1 MYFCNVD
8 LLRQKD
14 KNKKTKIE
22 FFYYIIIGSLKKKD
36 GFSKT
41 YKKLIGISFTP
52 ILLYKIDGK
61 NISANFVKSHDYYI

>member
-1 MYFCNVD
+1 MYFCSVD

-41 YKKLIGISFTP
+41 YKN
-52 ILLYKIDGK
+52 LLGLVLHP
-61 NISANFVKSHDYYI
+61 SCYINLLWMHQKY